1 MPIVELCLW
10 LAATSSIAAFFGMLK
25 ENLRLKL
32 ELRKLS
38 GVPHES
44 E

>member
-10 LAATSSIAAFFGMLK
+10 LAAISLLISTMRLLR
-25 ENLRLKL
+25 ENRRLWL